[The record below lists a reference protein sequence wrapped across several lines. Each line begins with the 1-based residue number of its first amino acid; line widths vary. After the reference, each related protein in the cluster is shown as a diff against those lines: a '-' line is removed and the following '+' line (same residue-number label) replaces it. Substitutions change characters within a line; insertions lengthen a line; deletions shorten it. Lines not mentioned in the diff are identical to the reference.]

1 MSGTVHIFR
10 WDRHDRKGQSCL
22 VLACGKMNS
31 CLVKFEDGYTM
42 VTSRNALRRRHE
54 HSDPIPLQRP
64 SPSAD
69 PVTAWT

>member
-1 MSGTVHIFR
+1 
-10 WDRHDRKGQSCL
+10 
-22 VLACGKMNS
+22 MNS

-54 HSDPIPLQRP
+54 HSDPIGSDHPHPLI
-64 SPSAD
+64 